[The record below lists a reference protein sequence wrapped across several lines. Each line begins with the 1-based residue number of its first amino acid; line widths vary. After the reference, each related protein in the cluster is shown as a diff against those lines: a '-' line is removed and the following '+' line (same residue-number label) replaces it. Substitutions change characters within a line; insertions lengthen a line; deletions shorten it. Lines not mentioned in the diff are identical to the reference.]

1 MNTFESFIEEKNGGF
16 FNGNNNFTIER
27 KLEYRIISVFQNIQ
41 LTQNVDHPNYYYF

>member
-27 KLEYRIISVFQNIQ
+27 KEYRIISIFQNIQ
-41 LTQNVDHPNYYYF
+41 LTQNVDHPNYYHF